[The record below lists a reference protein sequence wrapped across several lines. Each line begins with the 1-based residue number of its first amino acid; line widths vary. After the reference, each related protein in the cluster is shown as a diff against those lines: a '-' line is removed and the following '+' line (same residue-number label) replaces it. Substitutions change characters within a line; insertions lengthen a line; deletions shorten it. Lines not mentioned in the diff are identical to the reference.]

1 MRNAVTAFVLATGAL
16 LVSACGGPTVAP
28 KDVVGTWRADDG
40 SAAEIDLYANG
51 DCAVRST
58 PKSIVGPPDATG
70 TVSTSGVWELGDAQG
85 GLEVF
90 LDLEN
95 LPVEGRRYRSLLWVM
110 SDGAETVLQHW
121 IDDEGFETVDF
132 RRVTD

>member
-1 MRNAVTAFVLATGAL
+1 MRNAATALVLAGGAL
-16 LVSACGGPTVAP
+16 LVSACGGSSVAP
-28 KDVVGTWRADDG
+28 EDVVGTWRADDG

-51 DCAVRST
+51 DCAVRGT

-70 TVSTSGVWELGDAQG
+70 TVSTGGVWELGDEAG

-110 SDGAETVLQHW
+110 SEGGETVLQHW
-121 IDDEGFETVDF
+121 IDDEGTQTVDF